1 MIFYV
6 HFTVWGADPSGAA
19 FREEADRASD
29 KPDPQVRQMFQEF
42 KHSSV
47 EKQEPFSTV
56 AIYFVFNFSLI
67 LLLHSTSAMSLLY
80 ECVNTVIAGN
90 WHFILI
96 LNDAQ
101 S

>member
-6 HFTVWGADPSGAA
+6 YFTVWGADPSGAA

-56 AIYFVFNFSLI
+56 AIYLS
-67 LLLHSTSAMSLLY
+67 STSLSFFSFTVPPPCLCYMNVSTLSLQVTGTLY
-80 ECVNTVIAGN
+80 
-90 WHFILI
+90 
-96 LNDAQ
+96 
-101 S
+101 